1 MVGVDLEDFLEI
13 RERVVVAVGVE
24 HLGLL
29 DLVHEAAVTVG
40 ISDDHAGLSCKTVG
54 NYNIVDLLE
63 KNLLGVFYE
72 WLVSLG

>member
-1 MVGVDLEDFLEI
+1 MVGVDLKNLLEI
-13 RERVVVAVGVE
+13 RERVVVTVGIE

-29 DLVHEAAVTVG
+29 DLVHETAVAVG
-40 ISDDHAGLSCKTVG
+40 ISDNHAGLSCKTVG

-72 WLVSLG
+72 RLVSLG

>member
-1 MVGVDLEDFLEI
+1 
-13 RERVVVAVGVE
+13 
-24 HLGLL
+24 L
-29 DLVHEAAVTVG
+29 DLVHEAAVAVG

>member
-1 MVGVDLEDFLEI
+1 MVGVDLEDLLEI
-13 RERVVVAVGVE
+13 RERVVVTVGVE
-24 HLGLL
+24 HLGFL

-40 ISDDHAGLSCKTVG
+40 ISDNHAGLSCKTVG

>member
-1 MVGVDLEDFLEI
+1 MVGVDLEDLLEI
-13 RERVVVAVGVE
+13 RERVVVTVGVE

-29 DLVHEAAVTVG
+29 DLVHEAAVAVG
-40 ISDDHAGLSCKTVG
+40 ISDNHARLSCKTVG

-63 KNLLGVFYE
+63 KNLLCVFYE

>member
-1 MVGVDLEDFLEI
+1 MVGVDFEDLLEI
-13 RERVVVAVGVE
+13 RERVVVTVGIE

-40 ISDDHAGLSCKTVG
+40 ISDDHAGLSCKTVR
-54 NYNIVDLLE
+54 NYHIVDLLE
-63 KNLLGVFYE
+63 KNLLCVFYE